1 MLTERINSLGKA
13 PLCNMKAA
21 RAPHIGPFV
30 FPLCWRCI
38 GVGAGLV
45 GGVPIGMLLAP
56 VHRELLLAAVVLL
69 VAPLM
74 VDGLLQRLHLLEST
88 NARRF
93 VTGVLCGLGLDV
105 LHQIKF

>member
-74 VDGLLQRLHLLEST
+74 VDGLLQRLHQLEST
-88 NARRF
+88 NTRRL
-93 VTGVLCGLGLDV
+93 VTGLLCGIGLDV
-105 LHQIKF
+105 LHHIRF

>member
-1 MLTERINSLGKA
+1 MLTGRINSLGKA

-30 FPLCWRCI
+30 FPLCWRCL

-45 GGVPIGMLLAP
+45 GGVPMGMLLAP
-56 VHRELLLAAVVLL
+56 VHRGMMLAVVAIL

-74 VDGLLQRLHLLEST
+74 VDGLLQRLGHMEST
-88 NARRF
+88 NTRRL
-93 VTGVLCGLGLDV
+93 VTGMLCGVGLEV
-105 LHQIKF
+105 LHVIRF